1 MKFQVLLCLF
11 SILCLAISVKTAS
24 YSDELS
30 LFASGNSYFPLDSG
44 IIKFDSIE
52 IPFDG
57 IGGYFRSIDSF
68 LFDRFSKLKVLSKI
82 LRAAVEAKATGD
94 ILYLYNFIAF
104 NGQDRSMT
112 LDYTSNFK
120 DEVCLFLCKYDTNS
134 TTELSETTADS
145 RLSAYYKNFPVE
157 ECEYSREEG
166 FCGKNVWVLTV
177 GSGHSTLQY
186 KYF

>member
-112 LDYTSNFK
+112 LD
-120 DEVCLFLCKYDTNS
+120 
-134 TTELSETTADS
+134 LS
-145 RLSAYYKNFPVE
+145 LI
-157 ECEYSREEG
+157 
-166 FCGKNVWVLTV
+166 
-177 GSGHSTLQY
+177 HI
-186 KYF
+186 